1 MAAKVLILNGGMR
14 KGGNSSLL
22 AAEFAKGCRALGA
35 EVEEFVAKDM
45 NISCCTGCLRC
56 NIIKRCSIQND
67 DWSLLAEKIS
77 AADVLVFATPVY
89 FHHVTAP
96 LKKVLDRFRSF
107 IHVRITESGLVHT
120 PWQEW
125 KKKFVLITSMGSPD
139 KAESKP
145 IRELM
150 EFMCEVMGTENSL
163 TVIEGTR
170 LAVPGQ
176 ILKTQEELETLY
188 AKMELPVSLAGGD
201 YIKNQELLER
211 CFGEGVSVSS
221 NQ

>member
-1 MAAKVLILNGGMR
+1 MAVKVLILNGGMR
-14 KGGNSSLL
+14 LKGNSSLM
-22 AAEFAKGCRALGA
+22 ADEFARGCREAGA
-35 EVEEFVAKDM
+35 EVEEFMIKSM
-45 NISCCTGCLRC
+45 NISNCSGCLRC

-67 DWSLLAEKIS
+67 DWPMLAAKIS
-77 AADVLVFATPVY
+77 AADVLVFSSPVY

-107 IHVRITESGLVHT
+107 IHVRITESGLIHT

-139 KAESKP
+139 TIESKP
-145 IRELM
+145 IRDLM
-150 EFMCEVMGTENSL
+150 EFMCEVLGTENTL

-176 ILKTQEELETLY
+176 ILKTKEELEALY
-188 AKMELPVSLAGGD
+188 PKMELPVSLAEED
-201 YIKNQELLER
+201 YIKNQKLLER
-211 CFGEGVSVSS
+211 CFGEGVSVISD
-221 NQ
+221 Q